1 MKALQRELKYYREHQ
16 EELASSHHGELV
28 LIVGES
34 IEGFF
39 ATDLDAYRVA
49 TLKLGAESFLIRK
62 CVRPEEE
69 VTVVIHPRLVR
80 ARA

>member
-16 EELASSHHGELV
+16 EELANSHHGELV

-34 IEGFF
+34 IKGFF
-39 ATDLDAYRVA
+39 VTDLDAYREA

-69 VTVVIHPRLVR
+69 VTIVIHPRMVR